1 MVRMPRQPSNPTMLR
16 LPYRVAQ
23 IYYYGGFKSQGLS
36 KVMQS
41 LLLGICITCS
51 SFALIIFLGIGQ
63 LSWLD
68 FMYLL
73 SLVKVLIT
81 FCKYVPQVMMNAR
94 RKSTVGWSPWNVT
107 LDISGGGLSLLQLVL
122 DSADL
127 KDWSG
132 MTGNLAKLG
141 LSFVTIFFDT
151 VFLVQHYVLYR
162 RYVDESVPDG

>member
-1 MVRMPRQPSNPTMLR
+1 
-16 LPYRVAQ
+16 
-23 IYYYGGFKSQGLS
+23 
-36 KVMQS
+36 
-41 LLLGICITCS
+41 
-51 SFALIIFLGIGQ
+51 
-63 LSWLD
+63 
-68 FMYLL
+68 
-73 SLVKVLIT
+73 
-81 FCKYVPQVMMNAR
+81 MMNAR